1 MYMVNSWSTSIILC
15 TATATVYLFCILL
28 LADMVCILV
37 NKVHS
42 LNFNPSSQKNIVNTS
57 AYHCMYH
64 PFLLNLLEII
74 WWKFLRP
81 LPLHTKLVI
90 IAPPM
95 PKNYSPHQCS
105 IHVKNYPHCF
115 YHEYK
120 LDSWQYLLLVVVL
133 IKFDIIRGKR
143 TWLNGQGNA
152 LLCINLFGDFFVF
165 HSHSI
170 STYFTDSLWAFF

>member
-1 MYMVNSWSTSIILC
+1 MYMVNSWSTSIISC
-15 TATATVYLFCILL
+15 TATATVYPFCILL

-42 LNFNPSSQKNIVNTS
+42 LNFNSSSQKNIVNTS
-57 AYHCMYH
+57 AYHWMYH
-64 PFLLNLLEII
+64 PSLLKLIYLKLFIEIFETLTPSHKI
-74 WWKFLRP
+74 GHHSP
-81 LPLHTKLVI
+81 TH
-90 IAPPM
+90 A
-95 PKNYSPHQCS
+95 KNCSPHQYS

-133 IKFDIIRGKR
+133 IKFDIIPRKR

-152 LLCINLFGDFFVF
+152 FFVLI
-165 HSHSI
+165 HLVICLCSI
-170 STYFTDSLWAFF
+170 HIH

>member
-1 MYMVNSWSTSIILC
+1 MYMVNSWSTSIISC

-57 AYHCMYH
+57 AYHCMYC
-64 PFLLNLLEII
+64 PFLLNMLEII

-133 IKFDIIRGKR
+133 IKFDKIPRKR
-143 TWLNGQGNA
+143 IWLNGQGNA
-152 LLCINLFGDFFVF
+152 FFCINWLGDLFVF

-170 STYFTDSLWAFF
+170 STYFTDF